1 MKEKLDILIFRVN
14 MLSESGNDDVNR
26 VVRLIADIVKD
37 LAAEIEELKNK
48 DE

>member
-1 MKEKLDILIFRVN
+1 MKEKLDFLVFQVS
-14 MLSESGNDDVNR
+14 MLPESGNDDVNR